1 MAGGAVTVAAVGVAA
16 AGAATTVIG
25 GSEVAEGGQ
34 DVVFGAL
41 GSDTSSVNV
50 VRDFGYGGDEAAYNQ
65 AKGIVTT
72 TAAVGTMVL
81 APVAQTVSAA
91 SGGMKSGK
99 ADSTK
104 QTKTTSNTGATS
116 GKTATSGNSGK
127 STTSALK
134 LKSGK
139 TDAVGQTKTAG
150 NAGTRKFIK
159 SNSTSTTKP
168 KTGNTGKVTNKS
180 ISQGQ
185 NGSPKFRPQKPRQP
199 DRNTWVQKGGTVN
212 DNRDGTTT
220 YTNKN
225 GQSVTYN
232 KDGYP
237 NFKKYELD
245 KVEIDMKGK
254 KADFSAA
261 DKAYREKIGDPDWK
275 KPADMT
281 WHHNEDGKTMQL
293 IPREINREFSHT
305 GGASIVRNKP
315 K

>member
-1 MAGGAVTVAAVGVAA
+1 VAGAAVTVAAVGVAT

-72 TAAVGTMVL
+72 TASVGTMVL

-99 ADSTK
+99 TDSTK

-139 TDAVGQTKTAG
+139 TDAVEQTKTAA
-150 NAGTRKFIK
+150 NAGTRSETVSNKPVPVKLKYK
-159 SNSTSTTKP
+159 SNWNAQQRNEADAKVEYLNNCDTIKTTPQRSNTSAAQRYRM
-168 KTGNTGKVTNKS
+168 GKGS
-180 ISQGQ
+180 IP
-185 NGSPKFRPQKPRQP
+185 NGKDIDHKQDLQLNGKDVLENMEPLDAS
-199 DRNTWVQKGGTVN
+199 VN
-212 DNRDGTTT
+212 RSLGKQINNQIMDLPDGT
-220 YTNKN
+220 
-225 GQSVTYN
+225 
-232 KDGYP
+232 
-237 NFKKYELD
+237 
-245 KVEIDMKGK
+245 KVGP
-254 KADFSAA
+254 FSIEE
-261 DKAYREKIGDPDWK
+261 R
-275 KPADMT
+275 
-281 WHHNEDGKTMQL
+281 
-293 IPREINREFSHT
+293 
-305 GGASIVRNKP
+305 
-315 K
+315 

>member
-1 MAGGAVTVAAVGVAA
+1 
-16 AGAATTVIG
+16 
-25 GSEVAEGGQ
+25 VAEGGQ

-134 LKSGK
+134 LKSGE

-150 NAGTRKFIK
+150 NAGTRGSIKGAGKGNAGVSVISEGTPKTNGAGSSIKFGSDTK
-159 SNSTSTTKP
+159 SAQKLSNQMTQRGWTESTVSDTVSNPYTTRVSTNKATGNSATVYYNQAGGYVIIDDTTKAVVQVSDNINP
-168 KTGNTGKVTNKS
+168 STWIPDPS
-180 ISQGQ
+180 II
-185 NGSPKFRPQKPRQP
+185 NPYKP
-199 DRNTWVQKGGTVN
+199 
-212 DNRDGTTT
+212 
-220 YTNKN
+220 
-225 GQSVTYN
+225 
-232 KDGYP
+232 
-237 NFKKYELD
+237 
-245 KVEIDMKGK
+245 
-254 KADFSAA
+254 
-261 DKAYREKIGDPDWK
+261 
-275 KPADMT
+275 
-281 WHHNEDGKTMQL
+281 
-293 IPREINREFSHT
+293 
-305 GGASIVRNKP
+305 
-315 K
+315 